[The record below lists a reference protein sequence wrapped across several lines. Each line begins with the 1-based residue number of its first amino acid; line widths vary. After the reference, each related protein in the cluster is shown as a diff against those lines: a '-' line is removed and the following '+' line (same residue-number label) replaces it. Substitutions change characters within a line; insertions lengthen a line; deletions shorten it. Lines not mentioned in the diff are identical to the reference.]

1 MGESGCLFNTPR
13 DANTSLVMLLNKLL

>member
-13 DANTSLVMLLNKLL
+13 DANTSLFMLLNKLL